1 MSKEEEQKKQTARDL
16 ETEFWQALQETQRI
30 QDEMVHELDGTTSA
44 EKKAV
49 HKARKPDSTGSGGA
63 VPSRDLQAVLPST
76 GTSEHPREYFH
87 DSAAFQALKK
97 RYGIRNRFWRK
108 NYKRLKPGLSRLY
121 EEAIISRYRPL
132 TQAILVAREQPDP
145 IFRKHIYRMRF
156 VELLQETRRIGPL
169 YLEPLQQCQLPRKE
183 SNQKSEG
190 PLILNQDGSLDLE
203 LREQVLAYFDAGM
216 ELLNEG
222 LSEEALKEKLKG
234 LISRFEE
241 PPQGAPIN
249 KMMNSTWMRVLSQLV
264 PGFPLIGVILTEMD
278 SGNGVDWKTLG
289 NRLLG
294 RAARDGAHIGLKRIL
309 QYLRAPGAFLPVSF
323 LLEQG
328 MDRSELLGYL
338 SLRVERKKRQL
349 RQMAHPKK
357 HL

>member
-1 MSKEEEQKKQTARDL
+1 MSTEDKGKRMPADNL
-16 ETEFWQALQETQRI
+16 EKEFWQALAETQRI
-30 QDEMVHELDGTTSA
+30 QDEIVHEADAAGSSEIGAGQGPAKSNRDGQ
-44 EKKAV
+44 
-49 HKARKPDSTGSGGA
+49 GGGMPA
-63 VPSRDLQAVLPST
+63 DLMPTPATP
-76 GTSEHPREYFH
+76 EHPREYFH
-87 DSAAFQALKK
+87 DSEAFQTLKK

-108 NYKRLKPGLSRLY
+108 SYRRLKPGLNRLY

-132 TQAILVAREQPDP
+132 TQSILVAREQPDP
-145 IFRKHIYRMRF
+145 HFRRQIFRMRF

-169 YLEPLQQCQLPRKE
+169 YLEPGQSCQLPRKE
-183 SNQKSEG
+183 KKEEG
-190 PLILNQDGSLDLE
+190 PLILNSDGSLDLE
-203 LREQVLAYFDAGM
+203 LREQVLAYFEAGV
-216 ELLNEG
+216 ELLMED
-222 LSEEALKEKLKG
+222 LPEETLKERLKV

-309 QYLRAPGAFLPVSF
+309 HYFRAPGAFLPVSF